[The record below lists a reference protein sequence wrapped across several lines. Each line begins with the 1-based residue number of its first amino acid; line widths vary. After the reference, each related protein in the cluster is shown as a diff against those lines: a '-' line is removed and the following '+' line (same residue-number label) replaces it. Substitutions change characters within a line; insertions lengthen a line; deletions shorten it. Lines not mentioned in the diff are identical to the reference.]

1 MSALNT
7 SVRDDLEDL
16 VKHPGWLRLKAWAK
30 SEWEDRIIAHSMAA
44 ADADDTAALA
54 RLRQIMA
61 GHRTAQL
68 ILDWPESELKKL
80 RPTPA
85 ALTQSRTGY

>member
-1 MSALNT
+1 MGARPMT
-7 SVRDDLEDL
+7 DLTT
-16 VKHPGWLRLKAWAK
+16 R
-30 SEWEDRIIAHSMAA
+30 A
-44 ADADDTAALA
+44 ADDAAALA